1 MGGDPWWAQQQTDRA
16 TCMPADAGLPLF
28 ANKARNNLDLR
39 EVVARASKS
48 DDTPFANTPH
58 SSTRRRRRTRT
69 SDFASDGEEEAD
81 PAETEETLRSL
92 FVHTLQLERGASCS
106 HVACG
111 GTLPQFS
118 GRVTELRKQID
129 QIRLHPDFAQVRVRA
144 SSPVRASSQYPSQ
157 SAPGARRCSRRGGR
171 GGG

>member
-39 EVVARASKS
+39 EAVARASKS

-81 PAETEETLRSL
+81 PAETEEEELDEAGRLVENCHEMMSLRTRI
-92 FVHTLQLERGASCS
+92 HDPGWQ
-106 HVACG
+106 
-111 GTLPQFS
+111 GT
-118 GRVTELRKQID
+118 
-129 QIRLHPDFAQVRVRA
+129 A
-144 SSPVRASSQYPSQ
+144 
-157 SAPGARRCSRRGGR
+157 
-171 GGG
+171 

>member
-1 MGGDPWWAQQQTDRA
+1 
-16 TCMPADAGLPLF
+16 MPADAGLPLF
-28 ANKARNNLDLR
+28 ADKARDNNLDLR
-39 EVVARASKS
+39 EAVARASKS
-48 DDTPFANTPH
+48 EDTPFATTPP
-58 SSTRRRRRTRT
+58 SPRRRRRRTT
-69 SDFASDGEEEAD
+69 SDAEEEAD

-111 GTLPQFS
+111 GTLPEFS

-144 SSPVRASSQYPSQ
+144 SSPVRASS
-157 SAPGARRCSRRGGR
+157 
-171 GGG
+171 